1 VGELQQIWVLGYV
14 AFARMVGVVVVV
26 VLPMEG
32 SRVEEGVEDWR
43 AGKLMWCGVWCGV
56 AWCQV

>member
-1 VGELQQIWVLGYV
+1 
-14 AFARMVGVVVVV
+14 MVGVVVVV

-32 SRVEEGVEDWR
+32 SRVEEGMEDWR
-43 AGKLMWCGVWCGV
+43 AGKLVWCGVVWCGV